1 MSEKSHRHPIVPYGV
16 AIHQAIA
23 SGDLQNMKTLLS
35 EAESIVQQQGDLRTA
50 LELLKVEIAKLE
62 NA

>member
-1 MSEKSHRHPIVPYGV
+1 MSEKSHHHPITPYGV

-23 SGDLQNMKTLLS
+23 SGDLQQMKTLLS
-35 EAESIVQQQGDLRTA
+35 EAESIVQQQSDLHAA
-50 LELLKVEIAKLE
+50 LGLLKAEIAKLE

>member
-1 MSEKSHRHPIVPYGV
+1 MSEKSHHPIVPYGV

-23 SGDLQNMKTLLS
+23 QGDLQRMKTLLS
-35 EAESIVQQQGDLRTA
+35 EAESIVQQQGDLRTT